1 MPIHPFD
8 GLTAAEDVRIRA
20 GTLEEDVVFTGAVHL
35 IQRSL
40 LLGCIKTR
48 TRRMVYLVVAWRTLS
63 MYHRASDDTEP
74 DATKTLSDSIKDK
87 LKALGKDRYKFIVHV
102 VIGESREQGIRSG
115 TRCFWDA
122 STDQTAS
129 ATCVND
135 SLFICATAFAVY
147 LY

>member
-1 MPIHPFD
+1 M
-8 GLTAAEDVRIRA
+8 
-20 GTLEEDVVFTGAVHL
+20 
-35 IQRSL
+35 
-40 LLGCIKTR
+40 K
-48 TRRMVYLVVAWRTLS
+48 
-63 MYHRASDDTEP
+63 TEP
-74 DATKTLSDSIKDK
+74 IKRLAYNEKVTNAQMKSVLTDTLAECSSWTYDGEKCAEATKTLSDSIKDK
-87 LKALGKDRYKFIVHV
+87 LKALGKERYKFIVNV

>member
-1 MPIHPFD
+1 M
-8 GLTAAEDVRIRA
+8 
-20 GTLEEDVVFTGAVHL
+20 
-35 IQRSL
+35 
-40 LLGCIKTR
+40 K
-48 TRRMVYLVVAWRTLS
+48 
-63 MYHRASDDTEP
+63 TEP
-74 DATKTLSDSIKDK
+74 IKRLAYNEKVTNAQMKSILTDSLAECSSWAYDGEKCADATKTLSDSIKDK